1 MTRNLS
7 GQLGYINEPNV
18 ARMYQDLDKQ
28 DSSRSFP
35 ILISILLLAVSVGT
49 YFFVDTVGR
58 ETVIDDMEKEIDAQ
72 LIETATI
79 LDKAFDASERQA
91 RFLQG
96 TPPISGIVRSIQNGE
111 IDPFD
116 QTAFSLGVE
125 RLQLISISYLE
136 NHPEVLQIRYISL
149 EDEGRE
155 IMRVGREK
163 GNIRVSNG
171 VHLQSKAEENYFKET
186 LKLTD
191 GEVYHS
197 AINLNREHR
206 KIVYPLMPTYRVSV
220 PVFDAKGVMFG
231 MLVVNFDG
239 KYLIDEVNGQVRD
252 HLHLYIVSHEDEFIL
267 HEDARKEFVIQL
279 GLDQV
284 ESGDSNEVGS
294 VANPF
299 ARVPGINQ
307 GGIRKAVLDDSRLY
321 FSDRRIWLSRPDEGR
336 FVDVV
341 VAMPA
346 SEIDLIV
353 RESMIVTMI
362 VVFLL
367 VLITVFTI
375 GFYQRQMARS
385 FALNVTEAQFR
396 AIVSSSG
403 DAIVSVDSKLHVTSW
418 NRAAVRLL
426 NHNSRETVGRPLMS
440 FLNLIDQ
447 AVLNEA
453 TLKQVQDS
461 GIAQRVE
468 VAIANF
474 DGVIVDL
481 AVSLSPIELARTTN
495 GVTLILRDISQEKR
509 GEQEVL
515 RLNLS
520 LESQVEERT
529 ADLEVARNQALEASE
544 MKSAFLANMSHEI
557 RTPMNGIFGMLN
569 LLKRG
574 PLQAD
579 QVRYLDMAEDSVATL
594 SSLINDILDLSKVE
608 AGKLEMEAIEFDLL
622 HVMGSQ
628 ISLMALKAQQKGL
641 EVLFDYS
648 GVTHS
653 TVVGD
658 PHRFKQILINLIG
671 NAIKFTESGEILI
684 RVCTA
689 LTEVGAVDV
698 TCSISDTGVGIA
710 ADQAGHL
717 FEAFSQADTS
727 TTRKFGGTGLG
738 LSITRQ
744 IIEQMNGTIRIES
757 VEGEGATF
765 VVEILMPAGSEVS
778 VLEKHKPLIVG
789 KKILMLGGSSNLMD
803 GTEKLFRSWQAEV
816 DTTSDI
822 DEVMLRVEQK
832 SLDILMLDHDAFPL
846 SIQYLS
852 DVLERQ
858 NSCDWLRVVVLVP
871 HTSNSG
877 DEAVNAALDESLV
890 GLDSTSMIKLSKPVS
905 PMDYRRMLQ
914 QFYGSGDDGD
924 HLGAPGGEMIEDNLD
939 QQLSKFVGARILV
952 VDDVEINR
960 EVVLGLLE
968 DYDFM
973 TSQAENGQQALS
985 ALEKDAF
992 ELVLMDC
999 QMPEMDG
1006 FMATQ
1011 KIRAGAA
1018 GQLNIAVPIL
1028 AMTAGAMAGDRDACL
1043 AAGMND
1049 CITKPIVYVDFKQ
1062 KLLRW
1067 LEASGLDQS
1076 RSEGHSQVQEFG

>member
-1 MTRNLS
+1 
-7 GQLGYINEPNV
+7 
-18 ARMYQDLDKQ
+18 
-28 DSSRSFP
+28 
-35 ILISILLLAVSVGT
+35 
-49 YFFVDTVGR
+49 
-58 ETVIDDMEKEIDAQ
+58 
-72 LIETATI
+72 
-79 LDKAFDASERQA
+79 
-91 RFLQG
+91 
-96 TPPISGIVRSIQNGE
+96 
-111 IDPFD
+111 
-116 QTAFSLGVE
+116 
-125 RLQLISISYLE
+125 
-136 NHPEVLQIRYISL
+136 
-149 EDEGRE
+149 
-155 IMRVGREK
+155 MRVGREK
-163 GNIRVSNG
+163 GNIHVSNG

-186 LKLTD
+186 LKLND

-197 AINLNREHR
+197 AINLNREHG

-284 ESGDSNEVGS
+284 ESGESNEVGS
-294 VANPF
+294 AANPF
-299 ARVPGINQ
+299 ARVSGINQ
-307 GGIRKAVLDDSRLY
+307 GGIREAVLGDSRLY

-367 VLITVFTI
+367 VLITVITI

-396 AIVSSSG
+396 AIVTSSG
-403 DAIVSVDSKLHVTSW
+403 DAIVSVDSKLNVTSW

-426 NHNSRETVGRPLMS
+426 NHDSRETVGRPLMP

-495 GVTLILRDISQEKR
+495 GITLILRDISQEKR

-579 QVRYLDMAEDSVATL
+579 QVRYLGMAEDSVATL

-628 ISLMALKAQQKGL
+628 ISLMALKAQQKDL

-689 LTEVGAVDV
+689 LTDVGAVDV
-698 TCSISDTGVGIA
+698 TCSIRDTGVGIA

-744 IIEQMNGTIRIES
+744 IIEQMNGTIRVES
-757 VEGEGATF
+757 VEGKGATF
-765 VVEILMPAGSEVS
+765 VVEIIMPAGSKVS

-803 GTEKLFRSWQAEV
+803 GTEKLFRSWQA
-816 DTTSDI
+816 
-822 DEVMLRVEQK
+822 
-832 SLDILMLDHDAFPL
+832 
-846 SIQYLS
+846 
-852 DVLERQ
+852 
-858 NSCDWLRVVVLVP
+858 
-871 HTSNSG
+871 
-877 DEAVNAALDESLV
+877 
-890 GLDSTSMIKLSKPVS
+890 
-905 PMDYRRMLQ
+905 
-914 QFYGSGDDGD
+914 
-924 HLGAPGGEMIEDNLD
+924 
-939 QQLSKFVGARILV
+939 
-952 VDDVEINR
+952 
-960 EVVLGLLE
+960 
-968 DYDFM
+968 
-973 TSQAENGQQALS
+973 
-985 ALEKDAF
+985 
-992 ELVLMDC
+992 
-999 QMPEMDG
+999 
-1006 FMATQ
+1006 
-1011 KIRAGAA
+1011 
-1018 GQLNIAVPIL
+1018 
-1028 AMTAGAMAGDRDACL
+1028 
-1043 AAGMND
+1043 GMND
-1049 CITKPIVYVDFKQ
+1049 YITKPIVYVDFKQ

-1076 RSEGHSQVQEFG
+1076 RSEGHSQVQELG